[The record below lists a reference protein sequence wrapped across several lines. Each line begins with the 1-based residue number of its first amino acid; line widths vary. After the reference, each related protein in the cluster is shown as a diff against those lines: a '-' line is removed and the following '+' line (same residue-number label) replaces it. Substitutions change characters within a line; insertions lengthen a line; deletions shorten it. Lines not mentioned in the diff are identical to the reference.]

1 MTSWKYA
8 WTSPYLANASPKALI
23 MLVKRSWSGY
33 DLFDILSSGFDIL
46 SFSFDILLWVLISY
60 YGFWYP
66 IISFDILS
74 SVLIS
79 FHQVLISYYEFWYPI
94 ISFDIL
100 SSGFDILSSVL
111 ISSHIGLISFH
122 PIVWYPFISPVC
134 QSRPPTKPPVPP
146 LKEPQ
151 MAGALP
157 SKWARASGDVGELR
171 QLLRELIWAAF
182 SGIDTAIL
190 LSVMKLAWAEGKSM
204 NGVG

>member
-60 YGFWYP
+60 HP
-66 IISFDILS
+66 
-74 SVLIS
+74 
-79 FHQVLISYYEFWYPI
+79 VLISYYGFWYPI

-134 QSRPPTKPPVPP
+134 QSRPPTKPPFHLWKNHARP
-146 LKEPQ
+146 
-151 MAGALP
+151 ALFHRCEQGRLGTLV
-157 SKWARASGDVGELR
+157 SSDNCCV
-171 QLLRELIWAAF
+171 
-182 SGIDTAIL
+182 S
-190 LSVMKLAWAEGKSM
+190 
-204 NGVG
+204 